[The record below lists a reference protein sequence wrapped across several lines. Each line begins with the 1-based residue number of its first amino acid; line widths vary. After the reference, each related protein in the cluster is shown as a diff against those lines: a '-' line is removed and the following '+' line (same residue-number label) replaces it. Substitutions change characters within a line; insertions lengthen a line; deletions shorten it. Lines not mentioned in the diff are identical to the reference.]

1 MSGIRF
7 YRIVWSMDIENGQMD
22 VTTEA
27 ASSRRLLYDQIKA
40 GKIANG
46 RKKYVKIQ
54 EAETPMIDM
63 IYITKLLS
71 GQCNKKEREALK
83 DQSKYVL
90 DLIRCCAARVL
101 LEDGTVIER

>member
-7 YRIVWSMDIENGQMD
+7 YRIVWSMDIDNGQME

-54 EAETPMIDM
+54 EAETPLIDVEQ
-63 IYITKLLS
+63 IGKLLR
-71 GQCNKKEREALK
+71 GKCNKKEREALK
-83 DQSKYVL
+83 DQSRYVL
-90 DLIRCCAARVL
+90 DLIRCCAARVM
-101 LEDGTVIER
+101 LEDGEVIER

>member
-7 YRIVWSMDIENGQMD
+7 YRIVWSMDVDNGQME

-54 EAETPMIDM
+54 EAETPLIDL
-63 IYITKLLS
+63 IYMQKLLA
-71 GQCNKKEREALK
+71 GQCTKKEREALK
-83 DQSKYVL
+83 DQSRYVL